1 VVAAAS
7 LAAGALLLTGDRFV
21 SARLPA
27 ILGGASAATYLTVG
41 ALAAVRYAR
50 GRDPHALFVATG
62 TIVIGIQATLGL
74 ASAVDAAGVHAIR
87 VGGIAPALAFAEH
100 SILNGIPV
108 TLWLAGWAVAAVHFS
123 LATPWRDRR
132 GRPPLRPTTVIWP
145 TIGGLVAIDLAI
157 VAGLRDLSVGLGGDT
172 DPGSV
177 AIGFGVVGTILLV
190 LAGIRELRF
199 RSSAAP
205 HPQLGV
211 AWLIAALVPVAQIQG
226 VTFGLDL
233 VRWVDGASL
242 IAGSIALSGLLAA
255 ERSDATRM
263 RRATDRAEEVLG
275 GRAEIASMMAHEV
288 KGPVST
294 IKGLAATTSGS
305 YAKLSDE
312 ERQEFVGLIEQEA
325 SRLLDV
331 VDQTSLALKLD
342 AGTLTFE
349 RRSQDLA
356 TVVREGVAEAGVT
369 DHPVTTTLAEGVTA
383 TVDRRWLSHAV
394 RQGVANAARFS
405 PVGGPITISL
415 RTGEGRAVIEIADEG
430 PGVPVER
437 RAEVFERFS
446 RWRPPGYEDRQG
458 SGLGLFICRGL
469 LAEHAGDAS
478 LDAGPE
484 GGTMLRLTI
493 PVDAPPTEG

>member
-1 VVAAAS
+1 MVTAAS
-7 LAAGALLLTGDRFV
+7 WAVGVLLLTGDRFV
-21 SARLPA
+21 SPRLQA
-27 ILGGASAATYLTVG
+27 VIGGASVATYLTLGVLT
-41 ALAAVRYAR
+41 AFRYAR

-62 TIVIGIQATLGL
+62 TIVVGIQSTLGL
-74 ASAVDAAGVHAIR
+74 ASAVGAAGVHALR
-87 VGGIAPALAFAEH
+87 VGGLAPVLVSTEP

-157 VAGLRDLSVGLGGDT
+157 VVGLRNLSVGLGGDT
-172 DPGSV
+172 DPGTV
-177 AIGFGVVGTILLV
+177 AVGFGVIGTLALV
-190 LAGIRELRF
+190 LAGIREFRF
-199 RSSAAP
+199 RSSAPP
-205 HPQLGV
+205 HPQLGA
-211 AWLIAALVPVAQIQG
+211 AWLIATLVPLSQIQG

-233 VRWVDGASL
+233 ARWVDGTSL
-242 IAGSIALSGLLAA
+242 VVAVIALSGSLAA
-255 ERSDATRM
+255 ERSDASRM

-275 GRAEIASMMAHEV
+275 GRAEIASMLAHEV

-294 IKGLAATTSGS
+294 IKGLAATTFGS
-305 YAKLSDE
+305 YAKLSDD

-331 VDQTSLALKLD
+331 VDQTSLALKVD

-369 DHPVTTTLAEGVTA
+369 DHPVSTTLAEGTTA
-383 TVDRRWLSHAV
+383 TVDRRWLAHAV

-405 PVGGPITISL
+405 PLGEPIAVSL
-415 RTGEGRAVIEIADEG
+415 RTEEGRAVIEIADEG
-430 PGVPVER
+430 PGIPAER

-458 SGLGLFICRGL
+458 SGLGLFICRGI

-478 LDAGPE
+478 LDARPE